1 MEVKTEDFCMKVRI
15 LLAALLLLASCSRDV
30 ELSPYG
36 EEGLTKSSKI
46 INSPL
51 HAEAGLLAIKV
62 TDGVAE
68 EVALGATR
76 SGGTRS
82 GVASIDCGLE
92 ALSGSSL
99 VRIFRD
105 PLFED
110 RLQEAGLHRWYQLCF
125 DESCDL
131 EQAARL
137 MAASE
142 GVERVQYLYQP
153 KRPRIVKR
161 ERPYQLEP
169 EASRALT
176 LPTNDPGLGRQWHYR
191 NDGSISGSVVGA
203 DINLFEAWRLEMGD
217 QRIVV
222 AILDEPLQLTHPDLK
237 DNLWINTV
245 DTQAELR
252 HGGNFCV
259 PANQENPKAI
269 HWDYIDAY
277 GESPSHGCHVAG
289 VVGAVNNNGVG
300 VAGIAG
306 GDGKER
312 GVSLMAC
319 QIFDCDASGRDTSTP
334 EAAAKA
340 MVWAANRGA
349 VIAQCSYGFGPD
361 YTESQWASE
370 SGYGFEKEAID
381 YFINTPRAEGPL
393 DGGLVIFAAGNDGN
407 SLYRG
412 RQVKDQRLVPG
423 CYTPTIAVAATSP
436 DFTPAGY
443 TCYGNWVDISAPGG
457 DVDNFGNEGMV
468 YSLLDHNG
476 YGYMEGTSM
485 ACPHLSGVAALGLSY
500 ALELGRRYSV
510 DEFRTL
516 LLGSTTSIE
525 EYLKGTKITYGL
537 NYSDYQYDEVRIY
550 LADYQNKM
558 GGGQIDA
565 FRLLMAIEETP
576 VATVLCGR
584 EDEVDLSLIFGGAT
598 QTSRFSFTLT
608 EREEAEEKL
617 GMTARIDGTKL
628 LVNCSKGG
636 SATIQVRC
644 VVGESVLEHKLALI
658 ARECQSEVGGWF

>member
-1 MEVKTEDFCMKVRI
+1 MKVRI
-15 LLAALLLLASCSRDV
+15 LLATLLLLASCSHDV

-36 EEGLTKSSKI
+36 EISSPKMAKI

-51 HAEAGLLAIKV
+51 HAEAGLLAVKV
-62 TDGVAE
+62 TETVAE

-110 RLQEAGLHRWYQLCF
+110 RLQEAGLHRWYRVCF
-125 DESCDL
+125 DEACDM

-142 GVERVQYLYQP
+142 GIELVQYLYQP
-153 KRPRIVKR
+153 KRPRISKPESLLR
-161 ERPYQLEP
+161 SEP
-169 EASRALT
+169 AASRAQA
-176 LPTNDPGLGRQWHYR
+176 LPTNDPGLSRQWHYH
-191 NDGSISGSVVGA
+191 NDGSISRSVAGA
-203 DINLFEAWRLEMGD
+203 DINLFEAWKLEMGD
-217 QRIVV
+217 SRIVV
-222 AILDEPLQLTHPDLK
+222 AVLDEPLQLTHPDLK
-237 DNLWINTV
+237 ENLWINTV
-245 DTQAELR
+245 DSQEELR
-252 HGGNFCV
+252 HGGNFCI
-259 PANQENPKAI
+259 PANQETPKAI
-269 HWDYIDAY
+269 HGDYIDSY
-277 GESPSHGCHVAG
+277 GESPSHGMHVAG
-289 VVGAVNNNGVG
+289 VVAAVNNNGIG

-370 SGYGFEKEAID
+370 SGYGFEKDAID

-393 DGGLVIFAAGNDGN
+393 NGGLVIFAAGNDGN

-457 DVDNFGNEGMV
+457 DVDNFKNEGMV
-468 YSLLDHNG
+468 YSLLDKSG

-485 ACPHLSGVAALGLSY
+485 ACPHVSGVAALGLSY
-500 ALELGRRYSV
+500 ALKLGRRYSV

-516 LLGSTTSIE
+516 LLSSTNSIE
-525 EYLKGTKITYGL
+525 EYLAGTKITYGL

-550 LADYQNKM
+550 LADYLNKM

-576 VATVLCGR
+576 VVTVACGL
-584 EDEVDLSLIFGGAT
+584 EDEVDLSLIFGGAA

-608 EREEAEEKL
+608 ESEEAKTKL

-644 VVGESVLEHKLALI
+644 VVGESTLEHKLALI
-658 ARECQSEVGGWF
+658 AREYQSEVGGWF